1 MSAAHKTLSEIRSG
15 GISCGGR
22 LVEEEDHAAT
32 GQVRAL
38 RRAGGRQDGVGD
50 NDD

>member
-1 MSAAHKTLSEIRSG
+1 MSAPHKSEIRSG

-22 LVEEEDHAAT
+22 LVEEEEDHAAT
-32 GQVRAL
+32 GQVTTL